1 MSYSV
6 NENAYIKIYRKLL
19 NWEWYTDVNATKLFL
34 HCLLKA
40 NWKPGRWKGISYEAG
55 EFITSLPSLAK
66 ETGLTV
72 RQVRTALTK
81 LKSTGEV
88 TDRVTGQNEPKGRVI
103 TVIKWHLYQGSDRI
117 SDRIV
122 DRTAT
127 GLRQDDDRIA
137 TAEEEYKEYKEYKEP
152 QEERA
157 RARVR
162 GQFGNVIL
170 TDEQL
175 NRLIEKYGEPT
186 VNKFIGKIDRYCA
199 KTKKTYANFEAAIS
213 DWIEQDNG
221 PPGGWQ
227 PEDDVNAD
235 LRKKMM
241 DSINERWGA

>member
-88 TDRVTGQNEPKGRVI
+88 TDRVTGQNESKGRVI

-137 TAEEEYKEYKEYKEP
+137 TADKEYKEYKEYKEMYNTAP
-152 QEERA
+152 PAVEPSADSMHTYTFLYRGDDEPDPKEITDYICSNCPHVFASEFIQYCRSNGFEGECQDWKALANRWEYSRA
-157 RARVR
+157 AKSKK
-162 GQFGNVIL
+162 GN
-170 TDEQL
+170 
-175 NRLIEKYGEPT
+175 
-186 VNKFIGKIDRYCA
+186 
-199 KTKKTYANFEAAIS
+199 
-213 DWIEQDNG
+213 
-221 PPGGWQ
+221 
-227 PEDDVNAD
+227 
-235 LRKKMM
+235 
-241 DSINERWGA
+241 